1 MMMKDDSSESSEE
14 DPERARRGT
23 HGGVCTSLYA
33 NRACKEFTIST
44 GGTRQRR
51 KGHGGSAVCMAI
63 VATQKQQ
70 LTAAILFSEDTVA
83 TFNIAYAE
91 EDAELAIRCD
101 EDFETLLGAH
111 TAATA
116 MMMKDDSESSED
128 PERARRGKHGGACTL
143 LYANRACKEFVGG
156 TRQRRKG
163 HGASAVCQAIINS
176 VKTTTTTTVVAN
188 RCSVF
193 GTRKECNV
201 AKASADVLG
210 FLCVFRSGSANSA
223 ENGCLEKEVSIPTT
237 TTTADSNRCAAF
249 SSRKQC
255 NAAKA
260 DADALGFTCI
270 FRSGSSVES
279 ENGCLEKQVATPAP
293 SDNRCE
299 QFTSRKKCK
308 AAKEDAVNLGFTCV
322 FRKNS
327 GGCVEK

>member
-1 MMMKDDSSESSEE
+1 M
-14 DPERARRGT
+14 GT
-23 HGGVCTSLYA
+23 M
-33 NRACKEFTIST
+33 ST

-63 VATQKQQ
+63 VASQKQQ
-70 LTAAILFSEDTVA
+70 LTAAILFSESSVT
-83 TFNIAYAE
+83 TFDIKFAE
-91 EDAELAIRCD
+91 EDAELGAKCD
-101 EDFETLLGAH
+101 ADFETLLAAH
-111 TAATA
+111 TSATA
-116 MMMKDDSESSED
+116 MMMKDESSSEED
-128 PERARRGKHGGACTL
+128 EPERSRRGSHGSACVQIFS
-143 LYANRACKEFVGG
+143 NRLCKEFVGG

-163 HGASAVCQAIINS
+163 HGASAGCQAIINS

-223 ENGCLEKEVSIPTT
+223 ENGCLEKEVSVQTT

-260 DADALGFTCI
+260 DADALGFTCV